1 MHTQVRRY
9 QVLLSLMLSS
19 QTKDEV
25 TSAAMLRLREHGL
38 TVDNVLQTDDAALGK
53 LIYPVG
59 FWRNKVKYI
68 KQTTAILK
76 EQYGSD
82 IPRTVKELVQ
92 LPGVGPKMAH
102 LAMNIAWNDVSG
114 IGVDT
119 HVHRIAN
126 RLKWVKKETKTPEA
140 TRVALEDWLPRDLW
154 SEINWLLVGFGQ
166 QTCLPVG
173 PRCADC
179 LNQALCPAAKSPLGF
194 CFLLLK
200 GKPETF
206 CCSPHHQPL
215 RSLATLKAPTRNAH
229 PTFGY
234 FCFVCASSQKASQP
248 TLSKAAPFLVFDMGT
263 ATCSA
268 ERRGISCW
276 DSLLPRPPCT
286 VLRYTLLL
294 KISVRRNWDSSSSLR
309 RGPFPGKTTALKPLV
324 CALIHLPLYEA
335 QGSDECLLHSQ
346 PRGWGLGW
354 KSFAEKGA
362 FIVSDQAS
370 PWGGWFQR

>member
-1 MHTQVRRY
+1 GILWKSPRGLLLRSWLEGRALWRRTLVRHRSSCFLLFCRQRGSRVRRY

-25 TSAAMLRLREHGL
+25 TSAAMLRLRERGL
-38 TVDNVLQTDDAALGK
+38 TVDNVLQTDDAALGR

-82 IPRTVKELVQ
+82 IPRTVKELVK

-126 RLKWVKKETKTPEA
+126 RLKWVKKETKTPEE

-179 LNQALCPAAKSPLGF
+179 LNQALCPAAKR
-194 CFLLLK
+194 C
-200 GKPETF
+200 
-206 CCSPHHQPL
+206 
-215 RSLATLKAPTRNAH
+215 
-229 PTFGY
+229 
-234 FCFVCASSQKASQP
+234 
-248 TLSKAAPFLVFDMGT
+248 
-263 ATCSA
+263 
-268 ERRGISCW
+268 
-276 DSLLPRPPCT
+276 
-286 VLRYTLLL
+286 
-294 KISVRRNWDSSSSLR
+294 
-309 RGPFPGKTTALKPLV
+309 
-324 CALIHLPLYEA
+324 
-335 QGSDECLLHSQ
+335 
-346 PRGWGLGW
+346 
-354 KSFAEKGA
+354 
-362 FIVSDQAS
+362 
-370 PWGGWFQR
+370 